1 MRPFCSVL
9 VLPGLLFLLNSCQ
22 QEVVLSLDNI
32 YPDSSLKIK
41 YQDDYKRSTFFK
53 RINEFKENP
62 IGHNKVVFLGNSI
75 TNGLRRHFSKF
86 NRSDV
91 VNRGI
96 DGDISLGIL
105 ERLNELIYYKPK
117 AVFIL
122 IGLNDFFNDLTKM
135 PEVTP
140 KFVSKNIIKAA
151 KIIKRATPKTK
162 IFLQTILPINTQQY
176 QSKLKKDTGNSYY
189 WLNPSFKINI
199 NEQILKTNEI
209 LRNNKVFQVIDLHPL
224 FIDKNS
230 IMSEKYST
238 DGVHLNALGYQKWID
253 AINPTLKKIK

>member
-1 MRPFCSVL
+1 LRSVL
-9 VLPGLLFLLNSCQ
+9 YLIVLSKLIFLFSCYDRKILFL
-22 QEVVLSLDNI
+22 DTI

-41 YQDDYKRSTFFK
+41 YQDDYKRTTFFK
-53 RINEFKENP
+53 RISEFKENP
-62 IGHNKVVFLGNSI
+62 IGQKKIVFLGNSI

-105 ERLNELIYYKPK
+105 ERLDEIIYYKPK

-122 IGLNDFFNDLTKM
+122 IGLNDFFNDLTRM
-135 PEVTP
+135 PDVTP
-140 KFVSKNIIKAA
+140 NFVTKNIIKAA
-151 KIIKRATPKTK
+151 NKIQRGSPKTK
-162 IFLQTILPINTQQY
+162 IYIQTILPINTQQY
-176 QSKLKKDTGNSYY
+176 QNKLKKDTGNSYY
-189 WLNPSFKINI
+189 WLEHDFKINI

-209 LRNNKVFQVIDLHPL
+209 LRNNKIFQVIDLHPL

-230 IMSEKYST
+230 IMNEKYST
-238 DGVHLNALGYQKWID
+238 DGVHLNKLGYQNWID
-253 AINPTLKKIK
+253 IINPVLNTIE

>member
-1 MRPFCSVL
+1 MKLFCSVL
-9 VLPGLLFLLNSCQ
+9 VVSSLLFLLNSCQ
-22 QEVVLSLDNI
+22 QEVLSLDNI
-32 YPDSSLKIK
+32 YPDSSLKVK

-62 IGHNKVVFLGNSI
+62 IGYNKVVFLGNSI

-86 NRSDV
+86 KRSDV

-105 ERLNELIYYKPK
+105 QRLDELIYYKPK

-140 KFVSKNIIKAA
+140 KFVTKNIIEAA
-151 KIIKRATPKTK
+151 NKIQRESPKTK
-162 IFLQTILPINTQQY
+162 IYLQTILPINTQQY
-176 QSKLKKDTGNSYY
+176 QNKLKKDTGNSYY
-189 WLNPSFKINI
+189 WLEPDFEINI
-199 NEQILKTNEI
+199 NEQILKTNEF
-209 LRNNKVFQVIDLHPL
+209 LRNNEIFQVIDLHPL
-224 FIDKNS
+224 FVDKNN
-230 IMSEKYST
+230 IMREKYST
-238 DGVHLNALGYQKWID
+238 DGVHLNELGYQKWID
-253 AINPTLKKIK
+253 IINPFLSNIK

>member
-1 MRPFCSVL
+1 MKPFCSVL
-9 VLPGLLFLLNSCQ
+9 VVSSLLFLPNSCRQ
-22 QEVVLSLDNI
+22 GVLSLENI

-41 YQDDYKRSTFFK
+41 YQDDYKRNTFFK
-53 RINEFKENP
+53 RISEFKENP

-91 VNRGI
+91 INRGI

-105 ERLNELIYYKPK
+105 ERLNEIIYYKPK

-140 KFVSKNIIKAA
+140 KFVSKNILKAA
-151 KIIKRATPKTK
+151 NKIQKESPKTK
-162 IFLQTILPINTQQY
+162 IYLQTILPINTQQY
-176 QSKLKKDTGNSYY
+176 QNKLKNDTGNSYY
-189 WLNPSFKINI
+189 WLEPDFEINI
-199 NEQILKTNEI
+199 NEQILKTNEF
-209 LRNNKVFQVIDLHPL
+209 LRNNKIFQVIDLHPL

-230 IMSEKYST
+230 IMNEKYST
-238 DGVHLNALGYQKWID
+238 DGVHLNKLGYQKWID
-253 AINPTLKKIK
+253 IINPVLSNIK

>member
-1 MRPFCSVL
+1 MKLFCSVL
-9 VLPGLLFLLNSCQ
+9 VVSSLLFLLNSCQ
-22 QEVVLSLDNI
+22 QEVLSLDNI

-53 RINEFKENP
+53 RINEFRESP
-62 IGHNKVVFLGNSI
+62 IGQNKVVFLGNSI

-105 ERLNELIYYKPK
+105 ERLNEIIYYKPK

-122 IGLNDFFNDLTKM
+122 IGINDFFNDLTKM

-140 KFVSKNIIKAA
+140 NFVTKNIIKAA
-151 KIIKRATPKTK
+151 NKIKRGSPKTK
-162 IFLQTILPINTQQY
+162 IYLQTILPISTQQY
-176 QSKLKKDTGNSYY
+176 QNKLKKDIGSSFY
-189 WLNPSFKINI
+189 WLEPDFEINI
-199 NEQILKTNEI
+199 NEQILKTNEL
-209 LRNNKVFQVIDLHPL
+209 LRNNKTFQVIDLHPL
-224 FIDKNS
+224 FIDKNN
-230 IMSEKYST
+230 IMNEKYST
-238 DGVHLNALGYQKWID
+238 DGVHLNELGYQKWID
-253 AINPTLKKIK
+253 IINPVLSKIK

>member
-1 MRPFCSVL
+1 MKLFCSVL
-9 VLPGLLFLLNSCQ
+9 IVSSLLFLPNSCRQ
-22 QEVVLSLDNI
+22 KVLSLDNI
-32 YPDSSLKIK
+32 YPNSSLKIK
-41 YQDDYKRSTFFK
+41 YQDDYKRNTFFK
-53 RINEFKENP
+53 RISEFKENP
-62 IGHNKVVFLGNSI
+62 IGQNKVVFLGNSI

-86 NRSDV
+86 NRSDL

-105 ERLNELIYYKPK
+105 ERLDELIYYKPK

-151 KIIKRATPKTK
+151 NKIKRGTPKTK
-162 IFLQTILPINTQQY
+162 IYLQTILPINTQQY
-176 QSKLKKDTGNSYY
+176 QNKLKKDTGNSYY

-209 LRNNKVFQVIDLHPL
+209 LRNNKVFRVIDLHPL
-224 FIDKNS
+224 FIDKNT

-238 DGVHLNALGYQKWID
+238 DGVHLNDLGYQKWID
-253 AINPTLKKIK
+253 AINPTLKKIN

>member
-9 VLPGLLFLLNSCQ
+9 IVVSSLFLFNRCH
-22 QEVVLSLDNI
+22 QEELSLDNI
-32 YPDSSLKIK
+32 YPDSSKVIK
-41 YQDDYKRSTFFK
+41 YQDDYKRNSFIK
-53 RINEFKENP
+53 RVREFKENP
-62 IGHNKVVFLGNSI
+62 IGQNKIVFLGNSI

-105 ERLNELIYYKPK
+105 ERLDEIIYYKPK

-135 PEVTP
+135 PGVTP
-140 KFVSKNIIKAA
+140 NFVTKNIIKAA
-151 KIIKRATPKTK
+151 NKIQRGSPRTK
-162 IFLQTILPINTQQY
+162 LYLQTILPINTQQY
-176 QSKLKKDTGNSYY
+176 QNKLKKDTGNSYY
-189 WLNPSFKINI
+189 WLEPDFKINI

-209 LRNNKVFQVIDLHPL
+209 LRNNKIFQVIDLHPL

-230 IMSEKYST
+230 IMNEKYST
-238 DGVHLNALGYQKWID
+238 DGVHLNKLGYQKWID
-253 AINPTLKKIK
+253 IINPVLSKIK

>member
-1 MRPFCSVL
+1 M
-9 VLPGLLFLLNSCQ
+9 
-22 QEVVLSLDNI
+22 DNI

-41 YQDDYKRSTFFK
+41 YQDDYKRNTFFK

-91 VNRGI
+91 INRGI

-105 ERLNELIYYKPK
+105 ERLDELIYYKPK

-140 KFVSKNIIKAA
+140 KVVSKNIIKAA

-176 QSKLKKDTGNSYY
+176 QSKLKTDTGNSYY

-224 FIDKNS
+224 FTDKNS

-238 DGVHLNALGYQKWID
+238 DGVHLNTLGYQNWID
-253 AINPTLKKIK
+253 VINPILKKIKQ

>member
-1 MRPFCSVL
+1 MKLFCSVL
-9 VLPGLLFLLNSCQ
+9 VVSSLLFLINSCRQ
-22 QEVVLSLDNI
+22 VVLSLNDI

-41 YQDDYKRSTFFK
+41 YQDDYKRITFFK

-91 VNRGI
+91 INRGI

-105 ERLNELIYYKPK
+105 ERLDELIYFKPK

-140 KFVSKNIIKAA
+140 KFVAKNIIKAA
-151 KIIKRATPKTK
+151 NTIKRATPKTK
-162 IFLQTILPINTQQY
+162 IYLQTILPINTQQY
-176 QSKLKKDTGNSYY
+176 LSKLKKDTNNSYY
-189 WLNPSFKINI
+189 WLKPSFEINI

-209 LRNNKVFQVIDLHPL
+209 LKNNKVFQVIDLHPL
-224 FIDKNS
+224 FVDKNS
-230 IMSEKYST
+230 IMSEKYSI
-238 DGVHLNALGYQKWID
+238 DGVHLNTLGYQNWID
-253 AINPTLKKIK
+253 VINPILKKIK

>member
-1 MRPFCSVL
+1 MKLFCSVL
-9 VLPGLLFLLNSCQ
+9 IVSNLLFLPNSCR
-22 QEVVLSLDNI
+22 QEVLSLDNI

-41 YQDDYKRSTFFK
+41 YQDDYKRNTFFK
-53 RINEFKENP
+53 RISEFKENP
-62 IGHNKVVFLGNSI
+62 IGQNKIVFLGNSI

-86 NRSDV
+86 NRSDL

-105 ERLNELIYYKPK
+105 ERLDELIYYKPK

-151 KIIKRATPKTK
+151 NKIQIESPKTK
-162 IFLQTILPINTQQY
+162 IYLQTILPINTQQY
-176 QSKLKKDTGNSYY
+176 QNKLKKDTGNSYY
-189 WLNPSFKINI
+189 WLESGFEINI
-199 NEQILKTNEI
+199 NEQILKTNEF
-209 LRNNKVFQVIDLHPL
+209 LRNNKIFQVIDLHPL
-224 FIDKNS
+224 FIDKNN
-230 IMSEKYST
+230 IMNEKYST
-238 DGVHLNALGYQKWID
+238 DGVHLNKLGYQNWID
-253 AINPTLKKIK
+253 NINPVLNSIK

>member
-1 MRPFCSVL
+1 MGPYRYLLL
-9 VLPGLLFLLNSCQ
+9 VLGLLFLFISCQ
-22 QEVVLSLDNI
+22 QGKLSLDKI
-32 YPDSSLKIK
+32 YPNPSLIIK

-53 RINEFKENP
+53 RISEFKESP
-62 IGHNKVVFLGNSI
+62 IGQNKVVFLGNSI

-105 ERLNELIYYKPK
+105 ERLDELIYYKPK

-140 KFVSKNIIKAA
+140 KFVAKNIIKAA
-151 KIIKRATPKTK
+151 NTIKRATPKTK
-162 IFLQTILPINTQQY
+162 IYLQIY
-176 QSKLKKDTGNSYY
+176 
-189 WLNPSFKINI
+189 
-199 NEQILKTNEI
+199 
-209 LRNNKVFQVIDLHPL
+209 
-224 FIDKNS
+224 
-230 IMSEKYST
+230 
-238 DGVHLNALGYQKWID
+238 
-253 AINPTLKKIK
+253 

>member
-1 MRPFCSVL
+1 MKLFCSVL
-9 VLPGLLFLLNSCQ
+9 IVSSLLFLPNSCRQ
-22 QEVVLSLDNI
+22 KVLSLDNI
-32 YPDSSLKIK
+32 YPNSSLKIK
-41 YQDDYKRSTFFK
+41 YQDDYKRNTFFK
-53 RINEFKENP
+53 RISEFKENP
-62 IGHNKVVFLGNSI
+62 IGQNKVVFLGNSI

-86 NRSDV
+86 NRSDL

-105 ERLNELIYYKPK
+105 ERLDELIYYKPK

-151 KIIKRATPKTK
+151 NLIKRANPKTK
-162 IFLQTILPINTQQY
+162 IYLQTILPINTQQY
-176 QSKLKKDTGNSYY
+176 LSKLKKDTGNSYY
-189 WLNPSFKINI
+189 WLEPSFEINI

-209 LRNNKVFQVIDLHPL
+209 LRNNKIFQVIDLHPL
-224 FIDKNS
+224 FIDKNN
-230 IMSEKYST
+230 IMNEKYST
-238 DGVHLNALGYQKWID
+238 DGVHLNKLGYQKWID
-253 AINPTLKKIK
+253 NINPVLNSIK

>member
-1 MRPFCSVL
+1 
-9 VLPGLLFLLNSCQ
+9 
-22 QEVVLSLDNI
+22 LDTI
-32 YPDSSLKIK
+32 YPDSSLEIK
-41 YQDDYKRSTFFK
+41 YQDDYKRNTFFK

-62 IGHNKVVFLGNSI
+62 IGQNKVVFLGNSI

-86 NRSDV
+86 NRSDL

-105 ERLNELIYYKPK
+105 ERIDEIIYYKPK

-151 KIIKRATPKTK
+151 NKNQRESPKTK
-162 IFLQTILPINTQQY
+162 IYLQTILPINTQQY
-176 QSKLKKDTGNSYY
+176 QKK
-189 WLNPSFKINI
+189 
-199 NEQILKTNEI
+199 
-209 LRNNKVFQVIDLHPL
+209 
-224 FIDKNS
+224 
-230 IMSEKYST
+230 
-238 DGVHLNALGYQKWID
+238 
-253 AINPTLKKIK
+253 

>member
-1 MRPFCSVL
+1 MGPYRYLLL
-9 VLPGLLFLLNSCQ
+9 VLGLLFLFISCQ
-22 QEVVLSLDNI
+22 QGKLSLDKI
-32 YPDSSLKIK
+32 YPNPSLIIK

-53 RINEFKENP
+53 RISEFKESP
-62 IGHNKVVFLGNSI
+62 IGQNKVVFLGNSI

-105 ERLNELIYYKPK
+105 ERLDEIIYYKPK

-140 KFVSKNIIKAA
+140 KFVTKNIIKAA
-151 KIIKRATPKTK
+151 NKIQRESPKTK
-162 IFLQTILPINTQQY
+162 IYLQTILPINTQQY
-176 QSKLKKDTGNSYY
+176 QNKLKKDTGNSYY
-189 WLNPSFKINI
+189 WLESDFEINI
-199 NEQILKTNEI
+199 NEKILKTNEF
-209 LRNNKVFQVIDLHPL
+209 LRNNKIFQVIDLHPL
-224 FIDKNS
+224 FIDKNN
-230 IMSEKYST
+230 IMNEKYST
-238 DGVHLNALGYQKWID
+238 DGVHLNKFGYQKWID
-253 AINPTLKKIK
+253 NINPILNSIK

>member
-1 MRPFCSVL
+1 MKLFCSVL
-9 VLPGLLFLLNSCQ
+9 VVLSLLFLPISCR
-22 QEVVLSLDNI
+22 QEVLSLDNI

-75 TNGLRRHFSKF
+75 TNGLRKHFSEF
-86 NRSDV
+86 NRSDL

-105 ERLNELIYYKPK
+105 ERLDELIYYKPK

-140 KFVSKNIIKAA
+140 KFVSENIIKAA
-151 KIIKRATPKTK
+151 NIIKRATPKTK
-162 IFLQTILPINTQQY
+162 IYLQTILPINTQQY
-176 QSKLKKDTGNSYY
+176 QNKLKKDTGNSYY
-189 WLNPSFKINI
+189 WLESGFEINI
-199 NEQILKTNEI
+199 NEQILKTNEF
-209 LRNNKVFQVIDLHPL
+209 LRNNKIFQVIDLHPL
-224 FIDKNS
+224 FIDKNN
-230 IMSEKYST
+230 IMNEKYST
-238 DGVHLNALGYQKWID
+238 DGVHLNKLGYQNWINN
-253 AINPTLKKIK
+253 INPVLNSIN